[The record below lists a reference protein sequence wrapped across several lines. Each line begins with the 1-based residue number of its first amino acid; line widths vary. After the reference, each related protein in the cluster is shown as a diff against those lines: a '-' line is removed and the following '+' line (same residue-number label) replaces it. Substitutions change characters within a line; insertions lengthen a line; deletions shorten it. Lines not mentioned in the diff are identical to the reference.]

1 MGEVK
6 IRLDEPYPKQ
16 REFFEANTRYV
27 AYGGARG
34 GGKSWA
40 ARVKLILLALGQPGI
55 QMLLLRRTYPQ
66 LRENHILTL
75 QKMLGDAAAY
85 RESQKA
91 FEFPNGSRLKLG
103 YCSREA
109 DVLQYQGQA
118 YDVIVLE
125 EATQFTEFQFQAL
138 TECNRSS
145 GQMQGEFL
153 PRMYLTCNPGG
164 VGHNWV
170 KRLFIDRDYRG
181 SERGED
187 YTFIRS
193 NVYDN
198 AYLME
203 HSPHYVRTL
212 ENLPE
217 NRRRAMLYGDWDLFE
232 GQYFS
237 EFRREI
243 HVCRPFGIPQ
253 DWRRYVSLDYGL
265 DMLACY
271 WIAMD
276 SLGNAWVYRE
286 LYESALIV
294 SDAAQRIREWGMGE
308 KIQQYFAPPDLWNRR
323 QDTGR
328 SAAEIFARQGIYL
341 TRASNDR
348 VNGWLSL
355 KEWLKP
361 YGAQGGGDDSRAL
374 EPAFSGGNLP
384 GDLDSSPAD
393 STGSGREA
401 RLKIFESCRNLIRC
415 LPAIQFDPRNPNDC
429 AVVPHEVTHACDA
442 LRYFAVS
449 RPLGPPREPA
459 PSWEEELE
467 QVRELIEYGI

>member
-1 MGEVK
+1 MGEVR
-6 IRLDEPYPKQ
+6 IRLDEPYPRQ
-16 REFFEANTRYV
+16 REFFEADTRYV

-40 ARVKLILLALGQPGI
+40 ARVKLVLLALGQPGI

-66 LRENHILTL
+66 LRENHIIALRKL
-75 QKMLGDAAAY
+75 LGGAAVY
-85 RESQKA
+85 RESQKV

-103 YCSREA
+103 YCSRET

-118 YDVIVLE
+118 YDVIFLE

-145 GQMQGEFL
+145 GQMQGQFP

-170 KRLFIDRDYRG
+170 KRLFIDRDYQG

-203 HSPHYVRTL
+203 HSPDYVRAL
-212 ENLPE
+212 ENLPP

-253 DWRRYVSLDYGL
+253 EWRRYISLDYGL

-271 WIAMD
+271 WIALD

-286 LYESALIV
+286 LYESSLIV
-294 SDAAQRIREWGMGE
+294 SDAARKIRDWSLGE
-308 KIQQYFAPPDLWNRR
+308 KIEQTFAPPDLWNRR

-328 SAAEIFARQGIYL
+328 SAAELFAGQGVYL

-361 YGAQGGGDDSRAL
+361 YKTQSGGADPGALAGAHRVPSGQRDDSVA
-374 EPAFSGGNLP
+374 EPLA
-384 GDLDSSPAD
+384 
-393 STGSGREA
+393 GSAGEA
-401 RLKIFESCRNLIRC
+401 RLKIFESCQNLIRC

-429 AVVPHEVTHACDA
+429 AVTPHEITHACDA

-449 RPLGPPREPA
+449 RPLGPPREPRYG
-459 PSWEEELE
+459 WDEELE
-467 QVRELIEYGI
+467 QARELMEYGI